1 MNTPIASFNEHDV
14 LHKLKHYLPA
24 QAPLKDFV
32 HHNTLH
38 AFQGL
43 EFHQALHRAA
53 KLFGYKTSL
62 TIDEY
67 RSLYAAKRIRDD
79 ILKQTIGQRKGDDKL
94 DEWLH
99 KAVHQPYKV
108 NRRPRIGSLRSN
120 WKKHYHIDLD
130 SMVHPILFRM
140 LCSYLDQGI
149 SIWNFPVR
157 EKGFLAAI
165 HEMETNSFV
174 SIFRTKQIKTLFLS
188 RAYSLKGLLDTLV
201 GNESLYEHYLF
212 DQQFS
217 HAGWSGLVS
226 VVEDLPETLLDA
238 RSISLHELIVFELL
252 LELDSLYYQFG
263 NNWESMQHWLSETP
277 RDLFSE
283 TPQTELSKVLAIWQE
298 AYEWSYY
305 DQVLAGLELEPHPT
319 EAQTKN
325 TSFQAL
331 LCIDDRECSLRRYL
345 EEFDPDCETFGT
357 PGFFGIDCFFQP
369 EDGKYYTKICPVPI
383 TPNHLIKETGS
394 TNKRPKDV
402 YLDKHA
408 HSFHSG
414 WLIAQTLGFWAA
426 LRLVFNIF
434 RPTMTPAAASSFRHM
449 DNNAQLTIEN
459 TDPTAEE
466 NGLQIGYT
474 ESEMAER
481 VENTLKSIGLTGN
494 FAPIIYIVGHGAS
507 SVNNPHYAAYDCGAC
522 SGRAGSVNARAFA
535 YMANHAGVRAMLR
548 DKGLLIPDTTQFVG
562 CLHDTTRDEI
572 VFFDENSLS
581 PENQVNHQNNKTIFA
596 KALDYNAKERSR
608 RFDSVNSALRPDK
621 VHERVRQRSVALFE
635 TRPELNHATNAIT
648 IVGRRALSRN
658 LFLDRRSFLN
668 SYDYRLDPD
677 GRYLLNIL
685 KAAVPVSGGI
695 NLEYFFSKVDNN
707 QLGAGTKLP
716 HNVMGLIGVANG
728 MDGDLRPGL
737 PSQMVEVHEPIRML
751 FIVEQDPSLL
761 LTVLQQSPA
770 TLEWFANNWVHLVA
784 VHPETF
790 ALYVFKKGTFK
801 SYQPLTN
808 HVDSIVDVTSIVE
821 SDQKNLPVYIISE
834 H

>member
-1 MNTPIASFNEHDV
+1 MNTHMDTFNEHDV

-38 AFQGL
+38 AFQDL
-43 EFHQALHRAA
+43 DFHQALHRAA

-62 TIDEY
+62 SIDEY
-67 RSLYAAKRIRDD
+67 RSLYAAKRIRED
-79 ILKQTIGQRKGDDKL
+79 ILKQIIGQRKGPEKL
-94 DEWLH
+94 EEWLH
-99 KAVHQPYKV
+99 KAIHQPHKG
-108 NRRPRIGSLRSN
+108 NRRSRIGSLRAN

-130 SMVHPILFRM
+130 SMVHPILFRI

-149 SIWNFPVR
+149 SIWNFPIR
-157 EKGFLAAI
+157 QKSFLAAL
-165 HEMETNSFV
+165 HELEKISLSSF
-174 SIFRTKQIKTLFLS
+174 FRTKQVKTLFLS
-188 RAYSLKGLLDTLV
+188 QSYSLKSILDTLV

-217 HAGWSGLVS
+217 HPGWSGLVNA
-226 VVEDLPETLLDA
+226 VETLPESLLDA
-238 RSISLHELIVFELL
+238 RSLSLHDLIVFELL
-252 LELDSLYYQFG
+252 LEMDSLYYQFG
-263 NNWESMQHWLSETP
+263 NKWEPMQSWLSEAP
-277 RDLFSE
+277 VYLFAE
-283 TPQTELSKVLAIWQE
+283 TPSTELSQILSIWQE

-305 DQVLAGLELEPHPT
+305 DQVLAGLEQEPHP
-319 EAQTKN
+319 ADRQAKR

-345 EEFDPDCETFGT
+345 EEFDHECETFGT
-357 PGFFGIDCFFQP
+357 PGFFGIDSFFQP
-369 EDGKYYTKICPVPI
+369 EGGKYYTKICPVPV
-383 TPNHLIKETGS
+383 TPTHLIKETGS
-394 TNKRPKDV
+394 PHKRPKDY

-426 LRLVFNIF
+426 LRLVLSIF
-434 RPTMTPAAASSFRHM
+434 RPTLTPAAASSFRHM

-459 TDPTAEE
+459 NDPTAQE
-466 NGLQIGYT
+466 NGLQIGYSV
-474 ESEMAER
+474 SEMAQR
-481 VENTLKSIGLTGN
+481 VENILKSIGLADG

-522 SGRAGSVNARAFA
+522 SGRAGSVNARVFA
-535 YMANHAGVRAMLR
+535 HMGNHTEVRAILR
-548 DKGLLIPDTTQFVG
+548 DNGIYIPDTTQFIG

-572 VFFDENSLS
+572 EFFDENSLL
-581 PENQVNHQNNKTIFA
+581 PENQLHHQKNKRAFD

-608 RFDSVNSALRPDK
+608 RFDSVNSNLSPHK

-635 TRPELNHATNAIT
+635 TRPELNHATNALT
-648 IVGRRALSRN
+648 IVGRRSLSRT

-668 SYDYRLDPD
+668 SYNYRLDPD
-677 GRYLLNIL
+677 GIYLLSIL

-751 FIVEQDPSLL
+751 FIVEQDPGVV
-761 LTVLQQSPA
+761 LTVLRQSPP
-770 TLEWFANNWVHLVA
+770 TMQWFANNWVHLVA

-790 ALYVFKKGTFK
+790 ALYVFTNGAFTP
-801 SYQPLTN
+801 YQPLTT
-808 HVDSIVDVTSIVE
+808 HVDNIADTTLIVDSE
-821 SDQKNLPVYIISE
+821 QKIQPVYIISDN
-834 H
+834 